1 MSAEQL
7 LGVIASYI
15 ALLIIV
21 FKMISSHNRSVSTR
35 FEAGNIKMTKMEKD
49 IERMDKAVE
58 CKANKELVENQL
70 QNIND
75 KLTEIKKL
83 IEKGGK

>member
-1 MSAEQL
+1 
-7 LGVIASYI
+7 
-15 ALLIIV
+15 
-21 FKMISSHNRSVSTR
+21 
-35 FEAGNIKMTKMEKD
+35 MEKD